1 MAGCIVPRDF
11 LPGAQTL
18 PGIGNRIIR
27 LQPLPGGVEQM
38 HAPRIGVAVLR
49 RCQEVAVNILR
60 QSRRLYGCGPLK
72 GAFSQPT
79 MVQESAAAQTRAMRA
94 QTAKN
99 ILPEM
104 SNSDS
109 HPGRA
114 GGSPWGN
121 SRLPDSCIGSGL

>member
-1 MAGCIVPRDF
+1 
-11 LPGAQTL
+11 
-18 PGIGNRIIR
+18 
-27 LQPLPGGVEQM
+27 
-38 HAPRIGVAVLR
+38 
-49 RCQEVAVNILR
+49 
-60 QSRRLYGCGPLK
+60 
-72 GAFSQPT
+72 
-79 MVQESAAAQTRAMRA
+79 MRA

-121 SRLPDSCIGSGL
+121 RLRKNSESGVVQKCCFRVTLDLAKAAPAKGFCASQRWEASTTDQSSQLGQQAHDLAGHMIDDWPTQGGHAGTESVDSAITGLL

>member
-1 MAGCIVPRDF
+1 MLDQV
-11 LPGAQTL
+11 
-18 PGIGNRIIR
+18 
-27 LQPLPGGVEQM
+27 GVE
-38 HAPRIGVAVLR
+38 AARDPAVHCQCELPSVHR
-49 RCQEVAVNILR
+49 RTCHENFCGFSRMVRLNRRRELLCVNILR

-72 GAFSQPT
+72 GAFSQPA
-79 MVQESAAAQTRAMRA
+79 MVQESAAAQTRAMRD

-121 SRLPDSCIGSGL
+121 SIYVRMRKRSCH